1 MIYLDTSL
9 LVAALGNEAATEAVQ
24 RWLGQQPAGSLAI
37 SEWTVTE
44 FSSAMA
50 MKLRP
55 GQIQPE
61 HRAECM
67 AEFAHLR
74 EASLHV
80 LAIAREHFHAAAEY
94 TGRHETGLRAG
105 DALHLA
111 VCAHHGLRL
120 ATLDNTFH
128 HAATTIGIACL
139 EILPAQDTASRR
151 DTCKP

>member
-1 MIYLDTSL
+1 MIYLDTSV
-9 LVAALGNEAATEAVQ
+9 LVAALGNEAATEQTQ
-24 RWLGQQPAGSLAI
+24 RWLGQQPAESLAI

-50 MKLRP
+50 LKLRT

-80 LAIAREHFHAAAEY
+80 LAIAREHFHAAADY
-94 TGRHETGLRAG
+94 AGRYETGLRAG

-120 ATLDNTFH
+120 ATLDKTFH
-128 HAATTIGIACL
+128 SAAATIGIACL
-139 EILPAQDTASRR
+139 DATAFGN
-151 DTCKP
+151 PHA